1 MLDIE
6 EFKKKINE
14 KSRLMGVDPGKTRVG
29 ISICDEN
36 RKIATPY
43 KTLEKKD
50 FKSFKKELN
59 QIIEDFNIDGIVIGN
74 PIKMDGS
81 IGSSA
86 QSAKDLAINL
96 SKYISLPV
104 ILWDERF
111 SSEGSFKIMNDLAI
125 NSSKKRK
132 TLDKNAAAFI
142 LQGFIDF
149 LNK

>member
-6 EFKKKINE
+6 DFKKKINE
-14 KSRLMGVDPGKTRVG
+14 KSRLMGIDPGKRRVG

-36 RKIATPY
+36 RKIATPH

-50 FKSFKKELN
+50 FNNFKDEIV
-59 QIIEDFNIDGIVIGN
+59 QIIKDFNINGIVIGN

-81 IGSSA
+81 TGPSS

-96 SKYISLPV
+96 SKNISLPI

-111 SSEGSFKIMNDLAI
+111 SSEGSFKIMRNLPI
-125 NSSKKRK
+125 NSSKKRE

>member
-6 EFKKKINE
+6 DFKKKINE
-14 KSRLMGVDPGKTRVG
+14 KSRLMGIDPGKRRVG

-36 RKIATPY
+36 RKIATPH

-50 FKSFKKELN
+50 FNNFKDEIV
-59 QIIEDFNIDGIVIGN
+59 QIIKDFNIDGIVIGN

-81 IGSSA
+81 TGSSS

-96 SKYISLPV
+96 SKNISLPI

-111 SSEGSFKIMNDLAI
+111 SSEGSFKIMRNLPI
-125 NSSKKRK
+125 NSSKKRE

-142 LQGFIDF
+142 LQGFLDF

>member
-1 MLDIE
+1 MLDIKD
-6 EFKKKINE
+6 FKKKINE
-14 KSRLMGVDPGKTRVG
+14 KSRLMGIDPGKRRVG

-36 RKIATPY
+36 RKIATPH

-50 FKSFKKELN
+50 FNNFKDEIV
-59 QIIEDFNIDGIVIGN
+59 QIIKDFNIDGIVIGN

-81 IGSSA
+81 TGSSS

-96 SKYISLPV
+96 SKNISLPI

-111 SSEGSFKIMNDLAI
+111 SSEGSFKIMRNLPI
-125 NSSKKRK
+125 NSSKKRE

>member
-6 EFKKKINE
+6 DFKKKINE
-14 KSRLMGVDPGKTRVG
+14 KSRLMGIDPGKRRVG

-36 RKIATPY
+36 RKIATPH

-50 FKSFKKELN
+50 FNNFKDEIV
-59 QIIEDFNIDGIVIGN
+59 QIIKDFNIDGIVIGN

-81 IGSSA
+81 IGSSS

-96 SKYISLPV
+96 SKNISLPI

-111 SSEGSFKIMNDLAI
+111 SSEGSFKIMRNLPI
-125 NSSKKRK
+125 NSSKKRE

>member
-6 EFKKKINE
+6 DFKKKINE
-14 KSRLMGVDPGKTRVG
+14 KSRLMGIDPGKRRVG

-36 RKIATPY
+36 RKIATPH

-50 FKSFKKELN
+50 FNNFKDEIV
-59 QIIEDFNIDGIVIGN
+59 QIIKDFNIDGIVIGN

-81 IGSSA
+81 TGSSS

-96 SKYISLPV
+96 SKNISLPI

-111 SSEGSFKIMNDLAI
+111 SSEGSFKIMRNLPI
-125 NSSKKRK
+125 NSSKKRE

>member
-6 EFKKKINE
+6 DFKKKINE
-14 KSRLMGVDPGKTRVG
+14 KSRLMGIDPGKRRVG

-36 RKIATPY
+36 RKIATPH

-50 FKSFKKELN
+50 FNNFKDEIV
-59 QIIEDFNIDGIVIGN
+59 QIIKDFNIDGIVIGN

-81 IGSSA
+81 TGSSS

-96 SKYISLPV
+96 SKNISLPI
-104 ILWDERF
+104 ILWDKRF
-111 SSEGSFKIMNDLAI
+111 SSEGSFKIMRNLPI
-125 NSSKKRK
+125 NSSKKRE

>member
-6 EFKKKINE
+6 DFKKKINE
-14 KSRLMGVDPGKTRVG
+14 KSRLMGIDPGKRRVG

-36 RKIATPY
+36 RKIATPH

-50 FKSFKKELN
+50 FNNFKDEIV
-59 QIIEDFNIDGIVIGN
+59 QIIKDFNIDGIVIGN

-81 IGSSA
+81 TGSSS

-96 SKYISLPV
+96 SKNISLPI

-111 SSEGSFKIMNDLAI
+111 SSEGSFKIMRNLPI
-125 NSSKKRK
+125 NSSKKRE

-142 LQGFIDF
+142 LQGAIDY
-149 LNK
+149 LSN